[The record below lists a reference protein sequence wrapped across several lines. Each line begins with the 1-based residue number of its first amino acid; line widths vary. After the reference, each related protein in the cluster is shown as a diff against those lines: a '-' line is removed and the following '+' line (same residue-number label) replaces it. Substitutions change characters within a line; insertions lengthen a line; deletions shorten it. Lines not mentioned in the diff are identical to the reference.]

1 MAELSGDMKRRKF
14 YTNYYICSICQQD
27 NGRKNVKNLRKNW
40 SLHAHIRS
48 DFDCD
53 VSSIGWINFW

>member
-27 NGRKNVKNLRKNW
+27 NGRKNVKSLRKN
-40 SLHAHIRS
+40 
-48 DFDCD
+48 
-53 VSSIGWINFW
+53 